1 METDLNKLSYTLRYR
16 TDEGKKVFKNYKIEG
31 TTIVK
36 ADIIDKDNIINA
48 TVTIPSIQDNDTLE
62 FISSTIYYLKIYKF
76 SENDLLINNT
86 ISIVDGIETYK
97 TYEFKINESQVN
109 KNIEIPQ
116 DDNKYYISISAITSD
131 KELLNYKSFYIDVK
145 KDEDDNKIWII
156 ILIILL
162 VLILII
168 LLAIIIHCLLKKR
181 KNQIED
187 INKMEIMQLNN
198 DKSLEEKINS

>member
-36 ADIIDKDNIINA
+36 AEIIDKDNIINA

-86 ISIVDGIETYK
+86 ISIVDGIKPYK

-109 KNIEIPQ
+109 KNIEIPH

-131 KELLNYKSFYIDVK
+131 KELLSYKSFYIDVK